1 MRDGRWWRVGMRVS
15 MSAWMPTKARRLML
29 RRLGVRTNHT
39 MFIAN
44 DVFIGSPRV
53 VLEDGVGVNI
63 GTILDGAGEIHV
75 GEGVRIGIDCLVLSG
90 THDIEPDVIRRDA
103 RKPVVRR
110 VTRIERGSW
119 LCSRSVVQPGV
130 TVAEGCVVLSG
141 SVVAHDTLPNGL
153 YGGVPARRISDLP
166 LPNAEAEPRSAEIVQ
181 DKVSESVRKLAAR
194 PELAGHALAS
204 SRAGGRRGVPGV
216 PNPVKQARR

>member
-1 MRDGRWWRVGMRVS
+1 MRIS
-15 MSAWMPTKARRLML
+15 MGVWVPTKVRRLIL
-29 RRLGVRTNHT
+29 RRLGVRVNHT
-39 MFIAN
+39 MFIAH

-53 VLEDGVGVNI
+53 VLGDGIGVNI

-75 GEGVRIGIDCLVLSG
+75 GEGVRIGIGCLVLSG
-90 THDIEPDVIRRDA
+90 THDIEPDVMRRDA
-103 RKPVVRR
+103 RKPVVTR

-166 LPNAEAEPRSAEIVQ
+166 LPATEAGPRSTARVQ
-181 DKVSESVRKLAAR
+181 DGFPASVRKLAASPR
-194 PELAGHALAS
+194 LARHALAS
-204 SRAGGRRGVPGV
+204 RRAGEKRVVPGM
-216 PNPVKQARR
+216 PDPVTRARR